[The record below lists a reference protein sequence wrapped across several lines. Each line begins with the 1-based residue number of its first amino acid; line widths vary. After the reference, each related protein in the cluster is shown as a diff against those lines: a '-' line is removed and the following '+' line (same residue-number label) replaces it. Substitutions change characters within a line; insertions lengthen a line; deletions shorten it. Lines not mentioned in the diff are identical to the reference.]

1 MIVSEGYSIYQD
13 TKRNQIVIGLPQS
26 WEAVTQTASV
36 VADREKNLTE
46 QEETLILLLVKT
58 MLTNK
63 QCIDCGKAFSHYE
76 IVT

>member
-13 TKRNQIVIGLPQS
+13 TRRNQIVIGLPQS
-26 WEAVTQTASV
+26 WEAVVQTASV
-36 VADREKNLTE
+36 ITDREKNLTE

-63 QCIDCGKAFSHYE
+63 
-76 IVT
+76 

>member
-26 WEAVTQTASV
+26 WDAITQTTAVTT
-36 VADREKNLTE
+36 DRKKNLTE

-58 MLTNK
+58 MFMNSNLK
-63 QCIDCGKAFSHYE
+63 VD
-76 IVT
+76 